1 MPSLANVTVTCFA
14 ASYLVAWLLEGS
26 RLFFRSGVRGAV
38 MIFFAAAGL
47 LAQTIFL
54 AQRAISGP
62 QPPLSSS
69 FDWCLLT
76 AWVLVVAYLYLTY
89 YFPRSAI
96 GIILLPLVLALVFAA
111 SRWASQSPIASSS
124 ATRVWGAVHGVFL
137 LLGTVAVMVGFVAGV
152 IYLLQSYRLKHKLA
166 SFGGFRFP
174 SLEWLEN
181 VNSRVIFVSTLMVG
195 GGFLSG
201 IILRIVRDRTSPA
214 MPWSDPVIWSSALML
229 AWLLAASI
237 FSAVYRPARQGQK
250 VAYLTVVSFI
260 FLAFALGALLVG
272 GSEHGKSTKNQAWIP
287 SGSAASISASDF
299 AEVAA

>member
-1 MPSLANVTVTCFA
+1 MPSLANISVTCFA

-26 RLFFRSGVRGAV
+26 RLLFRSGVRGAV

-47 LAQTIFL
+47 VAQSIYL
-54 AQRAISGP
+54 VERAASGP

-96 GIILLPLVLALVFAA
+96 GLFVLPLVLSLILAANLWA
-111 SRWASQSPIASSS
+111 SREPIPSGS
-124 ATRVWGAVHGVFL
+124 ATRVWGAIHGVFL
-137 LLGTVAVMVGFVAGV
+137 LLGAVTVMVGFVAGL
-152 IYLLQSYRLKHKLA
+152 IYLLQAYRLKHKLPPV
-166 SFGGFRFP
+166 GHFRFP

-181 VNSRVIFVSTLMVG
+181 VNSRVIFVSTLFVG
-195 GGFLSG
+195 GGFVSG
-201 IILRIVRDRTSPA
+201 IILKIVRDRRIEG
-214 MPWSDPVIWSSALML
+214 MPWTDPVIWTSALML

-237 FSAVYRPARQGQK
+237 FAAVYRPARQGQK

-260 FLAFALGALLVG
+260 FLAFALGALLHG
-272 GSEHGKSTKNQAWIP
+272 GSEHGKGRTAETAPPELSHSTASP
-287 SGSAASISASDF
+287 AAEACI
-299 AEVAA
+299 